1 MRGKLTK
8 ILGGVLAL
16 TMMFSGTAVFAANYA
31 AIPGTT
37 TSLTKYMVVEQDAEI
52 PDVEFTFEV
61 SAGNAVEATAGT
73 VKTWAGL
80 NPELVKVNGTAQEG
94 VTTFTAGEAATAG
107 ALDGVAT
114 AEQKYATKTIALDFS
129 GVNYAEPGVYRYLLT
144 ETASTNSAVQMD
156 SKPVR
161 TIDVY
166 VEDVN
171 GSLQVTGY
179 VSYEGTV
186 TDAAKTL
193 PTIDMTEWETANPEP
208 TFADAEN
215 PTPEETQAHD
225 TWEAARE
232 AEIARQTALTPNG
245 AEASTPKSDKYV
257 NTLDSA
263 DLTISKTV
271 TGNQGSKDQYF
282 EFTVTVNN
290 AGANAVMTLDMAG
303 AETETH
309 ENTATTFAKTA
320 MDEANQKDDDKAAE
334 AVLYT
339 AEDAEV
345 IAGEAQVGDVKT
357 PAREGKAGQQVIA
370 DASGSA
376 TFKVYLHHGQQAVLK
391 GLPKNATYTVE
402 ETAAAGYTTTKTG
415 DTGTIV
421 NDDVTAAFTNNRE
434 GVIPT
439 GVATAIAGGAGIVAV
454 AVIGSIASKRR
465 KDEE

>member
-1 MRGKLTK
+1 MKALTK
-8 ILGGVLAL
+8 LLGVALAL
-16 TMMFSGTAVFAANYA
+16 ALMLNGTAVFAENYT
-31 AIPGTT
+31 AIQGTT
-37 TSLTKYMVVEQDAEI
+37 TELTKYMVVEQDAEI

-61 SAGNAVEATAGT
+61 SAGNAVEATADT

-80 NPELVKVNGTAQEG
+80 NPELVKVNGTAKEG
-94 VTTFTAGEAATAG
+94 VTTFTAGETTTAG
-107 ALDGVAT
+107 PLEGVAT

-186 TDAAKTL
+186 TDAAKTSA
-193 PTIDMTEWETANPEP
+193 TIDLTEWETANPEP
-208 TFADAEN
+208 TFTDAAN

-290 AGANAVMTLDMAG
+290 AGANAVMTLDMTG
-303 AETETH
+303 AETSTIT
-309 ENTATTFAKTA
+309 NTATTFAKAT
-320 MDEANQKDDDKAAE
+320 MDEANQKDDD
-334 AVLYT
+334 
-339 AEDAEV
+339 
-345 IAGEAQVGDVKT
+345 AGN
-357 PAREGKAGQQVIA
+357 EGKAGQQVIA

-376 TFKVYLHHGQQAVLK
+376 TFKVYLHHGQEAVLK
-391 GLPKNATYTVE
+391 GLPKNATYEVE

-415 DTGTIV
+415 DTGTIA
-421 NDDVTAAFTNNRE
+421 DADVTAAFTNNRE

-439 GVATAIAGGAGIVAV
+439 GLAVSIAGGFGLVALAGAGLIL
-454 AVIGSIASKRR
+454 SNR
-465 KDEE
+465 KKNEE